1 MITLRPPLRRSALRG
16 SAALVLGALA
26 FFASA
31 EARSAPQGY
40 VPEASVRE
48 VTADSTGYGGQLA
61 LPVGG
66 SRILRFSQPIGR
78 VLLGEPK
85 VGDVIPLGER
95 TLYVLGKAPG
105 TTSLT
110 VLPRGGG
117 AGPMAT
123 LDVRVGYDV
132 DATKRALHDIMPTEP
147 LEVSARGEGMV
158 LTGLMSSSAAAA
170 QAAAVAEQYAPGH
183 VLNLTSI
190 RGAEQ
195 VMLSVRVA
203 EVQRTALQQLGVN
216 IASVFGPN
224 GDLKTS
230 ALGTGTIL
238 NADPKATTVGELLKS
253 MINPDAF
260 GALGGIIQ
268 SSGWSAGVLIDAL
281 ERRGLAT
288 TLAEP
293 NLVALSGETAV
304 FFAGGEFPVPVPQ
317 QGAGGLTTITIE
329 YKQYGVSI
337 GFTPTVYGD
346 TINLLVA
353 PEVSALDPQNSVLLQ
368 GFRIPGLT
376 TRRAKTTVELRNG
389 QSFAIAGLIRREFS
403 DTMRGLPGVGSLPV
417 FGALFRSKGYQNNE
431 TEVVIIVT
439 ARLAKPTDGRSLLL
453 PTELR
458 KAPDAPTFH
467 LNGATDVP
475 VAPPRP
481 APIAAASPAAEPLP
495 RATVSLT
502 IEKPVI
508 PANPQVATSPSST
521 LAPNPTAPVAA
532 AASAAP
538 QRHIASAAPAA
549 EPVARAPVSGA
560 IPKPVILVKARVA
573 TANAAAGSATTHR
586 PVASVAPATPAAG
599 PLARPAP
606 TAAAKPLIAV
616 KSQAAA
622 TSPAATPAASATPRR
637 TVASAT
643 PAPKPLAR
651 PASKAAAKPLI
662 AAKAAVATS
671 PVAGPGAAWTAPY
684 PPVASVASA
693 AKPPA
698 PAAVSTDA
706 DEPAIAVKSPVATS
720 PAATP
725 AAP

>member
-203 EVQRTALQQLGVN
+203 EVQRTALQQLGLNNINALWDTTGALN
-216 IASVFGPN
+216 IAAG
-224 GDLKTS
+224 G
-230 ALGTGTIL
+230 I
-238 NADPKATTVGELLKS
+238 NADAVANLLGRTTSGKNWT
-253 MINPDAF
+253 IQ
-260 GALGGIIQ
+260 ALF
-268 SSGWSAGVLIDAL
+268 DAL
-281 ERRGLAT
+281 ERKGFAS

-304 FFAGGEFPVPVPQ
+304 FFAGGEFPIPVPQ
-317 QGAGGLTTITIE
+317 LGAGAFTTITIE

-353 PEVSALDPQNSVLLQ
+353 PEVSALDPANSVQLQ

-403 DTMRGLPGVGSLPV
+403 DSMRGLPGASSLPI
-417 FGALFRSKGYQNNE
+417 FGSLFRSTGYQNNE

-439 ARLAKPTDGRSLLL
+439 AQLAKPTDRRNLLV
-453 PTELR
+453 PTDLR
-458 KAPDAPTFH
+458 QGPDA
-467 LNGATDVP
+467 
-475 VAPPRP
+475 
-481 APIAAASPAAEPLP
+481 ASLY
-495 RATVSLT
+495 L
-502 IEKPVI
+502 
-508 PANPQVATSPSST
+508 
-521 LAPNPTAPVAA
+521 
-532 AASAAP
+532 
-538 QRHIASAAPAA
+538 
-549 EPVARAPVSGA
+549 G
-560 IPKPVILVKARVA
+560 
-573 TANAAAGSATTHR
+573 
-586 PVASVAPATPAAG
+586 
-599 PLARPAP
+599 
-606 TAAAKPLIAV
+606 
-616 KSQAAA
+616 
-622 TSPAATPAASATPRR
+622 
-637 TVASAT
+637 
-643 PAPKPLAR
+643 
-651 PASKAAAKPLI
+651 
-662 AAKAAVATS
+662 
-671 PVAGPGAAWTAPY
+671 
-684 PPVASVASA
+684 
-693 AKPPA
+693 
-698 PAAVSTDA
+698 
-706 DEPAIAVKSPVATS
+706 
-720 PAATP
+720 
-725 AAP
+725 